1 MPRACA
7 RLQQLCLRFWP
18 LEAIA
23 REHAQSRIEQFPA
36 RLLGSLLMLVG
47 GAHLVCDYYIH
58 ACTRYG
64 TFVNAFIMRL
74 VLAGILW
81 LCAAAVV
88 LAQFAPGGGAQ
99 QSSHAAQLPLSGNT
113 GARDP
118 VSTQQTTA
126 SGASVQ
132 VSGDYAGSVPA
143 ENIPP
148 GAITLTLT
156 DAIQKGLKANLG
168 PIAAGNAS
176 RAARAERIQALSAL
190 LPNIAASA
198 SDTVTQVNLA
208 AYGFQFKLPANSDF
222 SIPSVVGPFNYS
234 SLQGTL
240 SQSIYDPVALR
251 NWKAA
256 KESERASLLSAKDAR
271 ELVVL
276 AVGGTY
282 LQTVAAAARF
292 ESQRAQ
298 VANAQAIY
306 RQAEVRKTAGT
317 NARIDVTRSLVELQ
331 TEQQRLS
338 SLNAD
343 LRKQK
348 IALARLIGLPLDR
361 EMVLAD
367 PLGFTE
373 SSVPD
378 GSAAV
383 QLAYRQRSD
392 LRASET
398 QVRAAE
404 IALSAAHAERLPS
417 ASING
422 NYGVLGPNPTSTHG
436 VFTVTGTVNVP
447 IWQGGRTKGDI
458 QQAEAALD
466 QRKAEL
472 ADQRGKIEQDVRD
485 ALIELETA
493 AGQVRVA
500 ESNRGLANETLS
512 QARDRFSAG
521 VSTTLEV
528 VQAQQQVAS
537 AESDYI
543 SSLFSFNLAKLS
555 LARATGEIESGLANL
570 LKGNHP

>member
-1 MPRACA
+1 
-7 RLQQLCLRFWP
+7 
-18 LEAIA
+18 
-23 REHAQSRIEQFPA
+23 
-36 RLLGSLLMLVG
+36 
-47 GAHLVCDYYIH
+47 
-58 ACTRYG
+58 
-64 TFVNAFIMRL
+64 MRL
-74 VLAGILW
+74 VLACVVSFW
-81 LCAAAVV
+81 VAAGAS
-88 LAQFAPGGGAQ
+88 AQFGTSGAAQ
-99 QSSHAAQLPLSGNT
+99 QSNRAVQLPLSGKAGSQESVVT
-113 GARDP
+113 RQ
-118 VSTQQTTA
+118 SA
-126 SGASVQ
+126 SSGTSVE

-143 ENIPP
+143 ENVPP
-148 GAITLTLT
+148 GAITLTLR
-156 DAIQKGLKANLG
+156 DAIQKGLTANLG

-176 RAARAERIQALSAL
+176 RAARAARIQALSAL

-240 SQSIYDPVALR
+240 SQSVYDPVALR
-251 NWKAA
+251 NWRAA
-256 KESERASLLSAKDAR
+256 KESQRAALLSAKDAR

-282 LQTVAAAARF
+282 LQTVAAVARLD
-292 ESQRAQ
+292 SQRAQ

-331 TEQQRLS
+331 TERQRLS
-338 SLNAD
+338 SLDAD

-348 IALARLIGLPLDR
+348 ISLARLTGLPLDR
-361 EMVLAD
+361 DMALAD
-367 PLGFTE
+367 PLSFSE
-373 SSVPD
+373 SPVPD
-378 GSAAV
+378 VSAAL

-392 LRASET
+392 LKAFET

-404 IALSAAHAERLPS
+404 IALSAAHGERLPS

-447 IWQGGRTKGDI
+447 IWQGNRTKGDI
-458 QQAEAALD
+458 QEAEAALD

-472 ADQRGKIEQDVRD
+472 ADKRAKVEQEIRD
-485 ALIELETA
+485 ASIEFETA
-493 AGQVRVA
+493 AGQVHVA
-500 ESNRGLANETLS
+500 ESNRRLASETLS

-555 LARATGEIESGLANL
+555 RARAMGEIESDLANF

>member
-1 MPRACA
+1 
-7 RLQQLCLRFWP
+7 
-18 LEAIA
+18 
-23 REHAQSRIEQFPA
+23 
-36 RLLGSLLMLVG
+36 
-47 GAHLVCDYYIH
+47 
-58 ACTRYG
+58 
-64 TFVNAFIMRL
+64 MRL
-74 VLAGILW
+74 VLACIIWLW
-81 LCAAAVV
+81 AAANVS
-88 LAQFAPGGGAQ
+88 AQFGASGGAQ
-99 QSSHAAQLPLSGNT
+99 QSSRAVQLPLSGKA
-113 GARDP
+113 GSQES
-118 VSTQQTTA
+118 VTTRQA
-126 SGASVQ
+126 AGSGTSIE
-132 VSGDYAGSVPA
+132 VSGDYTGSVPA
-143 ENIPP
+143 ENVPP
-148 GAITLTLT
+148 GAITLTLRE
-156 DAIQKGLKANLG
+156 AIQKGLSANLG

-190 LPNIAASA
+190 LPNIAANA

-208 AYGFQFKLPANSDF
+208 AYGFQFKLPANSDV

-256 KESERASLLSAKDAR
+256 KEGQRASLFSAKDAR

-276 AVGGTY
+276 AVCGTY

-298 VANAQAIY
+298 VANSQAIY

-348 IALARLIGLPLDR
+348 IALARLTGLPLDR

-373 SSVPD
+373 SPVPD
-378 GSAAV
+378 VSAAL

-392 LRASET
+392 LKASET

-404 IALSAAHAERLPS
+404 IALSAAHGERLPS

-422 NYGVLGPNPTSTHG
+422 NYGVLGPNPASTHG
-436 VFTVTGTVNVP
+436 VFAVTGSVNVP
-447 IWQGGRTKGDI
+447 IWQGNRTKGDI
-458 QQAEAALD
+458 QEAEAALD

-472 ADQRGKIEQDVRD
+472 ADKRGKVEQEVRD
-485 ALIELETA
+485 ALIEFETA
-493 AGQVRVA
+493 AGQVHVA

-555 LARATGEIESGLANL
+555 LARAMGEIESDLANL

>member
-1 MPRACA
+1 M
-7 RLQQLCLRFWP
+7 RFVVAGVLW
-18 LEAIA
+18 
-23 REHAQSRIEQFPA
+23 
-36 RLLGSLLMLVG
+36 LVG
-47 GAHLVCDYYIH
+47 
-58 ACTRYG
+58 
-64 TFVNAFIMRL
+64 
-74 VLAGILW
+74 
-81 LCAAAVV
+81 AAETP
-88 LAQFAPGGGAQ
+88 AQFAPGGGAQ
-99 QSSHAAQLPLSGNT
+99 QPNRAAQLPLSGIGGSEGSVT
-113 GARDP
+113 
-118 VSTQQTTA
+118 TQQTTA

-132 VSGDYAGSVPA
+132 VNGGYTGSVPA
-143 ENIPP
+143 GNVPA
-148 GAITLTLT
+148 GAITLTLS
-156 DAIQKGLKANLG
+156 DAIQKGLAANLG

-251 NWKAA
+251 NWKAS
-256 KESERASLLSAKDAR
+256 KETQRASQLSAKDAR

-282 LQTVAAAARF
+282 LQTVAAAARL

-298 VANAQAIY
+298 VDNAQAIY

-331 TEQQRLS
+331 TERQRLS
-338 SLNAD
+338 SLDAD

-348 IALARLIGLPLDR
+348 IALARLTGLPLDR
-361 EMVLAD
+361 EMALAD
-367 PLGFTE
+367 PLSFTE
-373 SSVPD
+373 SPVPD
-378 GSAAV
+378 VGASV
-383 QLAYRQRSD
+383 ELAYRQRRD
-392 LRASET
+392 LRASEA

-422 NYGVLGPNPTSTHG
+422 NYGVLGPNPASTHG
-436 VFTVTGTVNVP
+436 VFTVTGTVNLP

-458 QQAEAALD
+458 QQAEAAFD

-472 ADQRGKIEQDVRD
+472 ADQRGKVEQDVRN
-485 ALIELETA
+485 ALIEFETA

-500 ESNRGLANETLS
+500 ESNRGLANDTLS

-555 LARATGEIESGLANL
+555 LARATGEIESDLPNL

>member
-1 MPRACA
+1 MNLAM
-7 RLQQLCLRFWP
+7 RF
-18 LEAIA
+18 
-23 REHAQSRIEQFPA
+23 
-36 RLLGSLLMLVG
+36 LLGGALSL
-47 GAHLVCDYYIH
+47 
-58 ACTRYG
+58 
-64 TFVNAFIMRL
+64 F
-74 VLAGILW
+74 
-81 LCAAAVV
+81 AAAHI
-88 LAQFAPGGGAQ
+88 LAQFAPGGGPQ
-99 QSSHAAQLPLSGNT
+99 QSNRAAQLPLSGKGGSSESVAT
-113 GARDP
+113 R
-118 VSTQQTTA
+118 QTTA

-132 VSGDYAGSVPA
+132 VSGDYTGSVPA
-143 ENIPP
+143 GNVPA
-148 GAITLTLT
+148 GAITLTLE
-156 DAIQKGLKANLG
+156 DAIQKGLATNLG

-208 AYGFQFKLPANSDF
+208 AYGFQFKLPANSNF
-222 SIPSVVGPFNYS
+222 SFPSVVGPFNYS

-251 NWKAA
+251 NWKAG
-256 KESERASLLSAKDAR
+256 KESKRASLFSARDAR

-282 LQTVAAAARF
+282 LETVAAAARL

-331 TEQQRLS
+331 TERQRLS
-338 SLNAD
+338 SLDAD

-348 IALARLIGLPLDR
+348 IALARLTGLPLDR
-361 EMVLAD
+361 EMALAD
-367 PLGFTE
+367 PLNFAE

-378 GSAAV
+378 VGAAL

-392 LRASET
+392 LKAFEAH
-398 QVRAAE
+398 VRAAE
-404 IALSAAHAERLPS
+404 MALSAAHAERLPS
-417 ASING
+417 ASVNG
-422 NYGVLGPNPTSTHG
+422 NYGVLGPNPASTHG
-436 VFTVTGTVNVP
+436 VFTVTGSINVP
-447 IWQGGRTKGDI
+447 IWQGNRTKGDI
-458 QQAEAALD
+458 QEAEATVD
-466 QRKAEL
+466 QRRAEL
-472 ADQRGKIEQDVRD
+472 ADERGKVEQEVRN
-485 ALIELETA
+485 ASIELETA

-500 ESNRGLANETLS
+500 ESNRSLANETLA

-555 LARATGEIESGLANL
+555 LARAMGEIESDLANL